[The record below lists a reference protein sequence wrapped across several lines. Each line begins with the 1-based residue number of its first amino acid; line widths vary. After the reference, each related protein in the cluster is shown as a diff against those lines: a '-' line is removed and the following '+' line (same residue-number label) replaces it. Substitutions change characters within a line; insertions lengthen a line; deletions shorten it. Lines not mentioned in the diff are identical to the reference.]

1 MDPQYEEMVD
11 FLSTANAKAAAN
23 FTYQQLFGAVAG
35 FVVGFSLNN
44 MCDFSGLLSAVVVAV
59 AVVSGG
65 ILMTPHLGLPIWRW
79 AIYSGRYLVRRQRSQ
94 HRVAA
99 APIAAARRAAHM
111 VEITDEYGQIVVK
124 CWQDELTDD

>member
-11 FLSTANAKAAAN
+11 FLSAANAKAVAN

-35 FVVGFSLNN
+35 FVVAFSFNN
-44 MCDFSGLLSAVVVAV
+44 LCDFQGVLSAVVVVV

-79 AIYSGRYLVRRQRSQ
+79 AMYSGRYLVRRQRSQ

-99 APIAAARRAAHM
+99 APTSVARRAAHM